1 MIIANPIYD
10 TIFKY
15 LMKDL
20 SIARRFISV
29 ILGVEIKSIK
39 FSDRERN
46 KLLREKNEVADAIR
60 LFHLDFV
67 AEIATEDGIKTVLI
81 ELQKSF
87 DMVDIHR
94 FRNYLGEEYS
104 RMYDEYIQYKKEL
117 KESRKN
123 NTNLPDKPP
132 HSLPIIPIYI
142 LDFELSGKRM
152 ITYADIVLKDP
163 NKNHEIINEKDNFI
177 DSLTHKAYFI
187 QVPSIPDKTETEL
200 EEVLS
205 IFNQH
210 FLLKENRWKLD
221 YKEILKD
228 IKNELLYDML
238 VKLNALVE
246 DEVVRKE
253 IEAAEEGLR
262 YIDEIEVDFLEKII
276 PIERERDMANQKN
289 ENAIK
294 IISKKF
300 NISIEEATKMIE

>member
-163 NKNHEIINEKDNFI
+163 NKNHEVINEKDDFI

-221 YKEILKD
+221 YKEILKN

-246 DEVVRKE
+246 DEIVRKE

-276 PIERERDMANQKN
+276 PLERQNK
-289 ENAIK
+289 NAIK

-300 NISIEEATKMIE
+300 NISIEEATKMIK